1 MKMKNFKINQKKIE
15 KYINISDNYK
25 KFEKY
30 LKEKTIDNIDFLI
43 DTITLLIK
51 NAYTKELI
59 NIKLEEFILKVVNDI
74 YNEYSKQYENIKE
87 INDLTYYY
95 LNSIKC
101 IIGYYFN
108 NLSTTLLVNSND
120 VLYIEN
126 NLQCA
131 LHMYFNLKFNK
142 SSADDIIKKY
152 YDYYYS
158 IDNDNCEILFDK
170 KILDNNIKKSII
182 LDGIYIFI
190 KKCNDLKIDFEYEY
204 VKHIKQ
210 WSVNSNI
217 MNLNDNS
224 LSTQCPICFECN
236 NLSKIVKTDCNHSYC
251 YDCFSNMKKFLK
263 PYHIP
268 LCPLCR
274 TPAKELCI
282 YQI

>member
-1 MKMKNFKINQKKIE
+1 MKNFKINQKKIE

-43 DTITLLIK
+43 DTIILLIK

-74 YNEYSKQYENIKE
+74 YNEYSKHHENINE

-236 NLSKIVKTDCNHSYC
+236 NLSKIIKTDCNHSYC

>member
-1 MKMKNFKINQKKIE
+1 MKNFKINQKKIE

-30 LKEKTIDNIDFLI
+30 LKEKTINNIDFLI

-51 NAYTKELI
+51 NSYTKELI

>member
-1 MKMKNFKINQKKIE
+1 M
-15 KYINISDNYK
+15 
-25 KFEKY
+25 
-30 LKEKTIDNIDFLI
+30 
-43 DTITLLIK
+43 IK
-51 NAYTKELI
+51 NAYTK
-59 NIKLEEFILKVVNDI
+59 EFILKVVNDI
-74 YNEYSKQYENIKE
+74 YNEYSEQYENIKE

-190 KKCNDLKIDFEYEY
+190 KKCNNLKIDFEYEY

-217 MNLNDNS
+217 MNLNDNE

-251 YDCFSNMKKFLK
+251 YNCFSNMKKFLK